1 MVLCTGVGGYAQDSV
16 TVNAGDRPN
25 NPPVANAGPDKQT
38 YETES
43 IVLQGSGTDPDNDDL
58 TYSWTCQAGS
68 LSNSTIAQPMYH
80 APSVTEQTTYAC
92 TLTVTDPYGLSD
104 SDSMNVL
111 VLVHESPTLY
121 VSFTVNPNSG
131 CAPLENVDLS
141 ASVYGT
147 ATGPITYFFDCQND
161 GNWEKV
167 ITRNDSNYT
176 AYDLCNYHNPGNY
189 TAKVMVERD
198 LLSVQATVPVNVE
211 NCTSAPSVDI
221 KANGSDGPITI
232 NYDATANLSWTSSNA
247 NSCYAYNAWTG
258 SKSINGSETTNHLTS
273 NKTYTITC
281 TGDGG
286 SASDSVTVRVSDEP
300 EEGTMT
306 VEKTARN
313 LTDGGNYTTSVSAE
327 PNDVI
332 AFSIVVR
339 AKDAKIY
346 DIMVQDILPNRLIYQ
361 SGSLKISG
369 ITSTGSIFTGLNI
382 GDISENKK
390 KTITYNAYVASP
402 SSFNYGQ
409 TLLKNSVVV
418 ISDDSDVTDSD
429 TVNIMVNRIKTTTA
443 GVATGVSTGLTNN
456 IFLDSFFIPLVIALF
471 LIWLF
476 KSYIFDIQDW
486 FELRRVKYQEFQA
499 KKLLQLKIARIR
511 AREAMQG
518 IGA

>member
-1 MVLCTGVGGYAQDSV
+1 LHFS
-16 TVNAGDRPN
+16 
-25 NPPVANAGPDKQT
+25 
-38 YETES
+38 S
-43 IVLQGSGTDPDNDDL
+43 ISG
-58 TYSWTCQAGS
+58 
-68 LSNSTIAQPMYH
+68 
-80 APSVTEQTTYAC
+80 
-92 TLTVTDPYGLSD
+92 
-104 SDSMNVL
+104 
-111 VLVHESPTLY
+111 
-121 VSFTVNPNSG
+121 
-131 CAPLENVDLS
+131 
-141 ASVYGT
+141 
-147 ATGPITYFFDCQND
+147 
-161 GNWEKV
+161 
-167 ITRNDSNYT
+167 
-176 AYDLCNYHNPGNY
+176 
-189 TAKVMVERD
+189 
-198 LLSVQATVPVNVE
+198 
-211 NCTSAPSVDI
+211 
-221 KANGSDGPITI
+221 
-232 NYDATANLSWTSSNA
+232 
-247 NSCYAYNAWTG
+247 
-258 SKSINGSETTNHLTS
+258 
-273 NKTYTITC
+273 
-281 TGDGG
+281 
-286 SASDSVTVRVSDEP
+286 DSVTVRVSDEP